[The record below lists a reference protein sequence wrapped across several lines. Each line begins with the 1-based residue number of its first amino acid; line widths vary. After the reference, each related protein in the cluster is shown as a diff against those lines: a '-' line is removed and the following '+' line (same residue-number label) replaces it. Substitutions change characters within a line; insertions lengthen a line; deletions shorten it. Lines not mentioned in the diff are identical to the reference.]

1 MENNTK
7 PDNNKNKENRLE
19 IQIVKHKHAATIVWA
34 IICLIVTVPLVIFGI
49 WLFIAVSGS
58 CIPIFIITFILSVI
72 AAILCAK
79 ILSWQLNGIET
90 LFVSPTKIICRREL
104 YGSTQEFICKTKMIQ
119 SISVMPT
126 EHKLGFSWWFLAP
139 ATISNFN
146 IGRIEFICNN
156 QTNRFGTGMT
166 TEEAEVIVEKVLS
179 FLDSN

>member
-1 MENNTK
+1 MENIAN
-7 PDNNKNKENRLE
+7 PDINKNRENRLE
-19 IQIVKHKHAATIVWA
+19 IQIAKHKHTGTIVWA

-58 CIPIFIITFILSVI
+58 CIPIFIITFILSGI
-72 AAILCAK
+72 AAILCTK
-79 ILSWQLNGIET
+79 VLFWQLAGIET
-90 LFVSPTKIICRREL
+90 IIVSPTKIICRREL
-104 YGSTQEFICKTKMIQ
+104 YGSTQEFICKPKLIQ

-126 EHKLGFSWWFLAP
+126 EHELGFSWWFLAP

-166 TEEAEVIVEKVLS
+166 TEDAELIVEEVLS